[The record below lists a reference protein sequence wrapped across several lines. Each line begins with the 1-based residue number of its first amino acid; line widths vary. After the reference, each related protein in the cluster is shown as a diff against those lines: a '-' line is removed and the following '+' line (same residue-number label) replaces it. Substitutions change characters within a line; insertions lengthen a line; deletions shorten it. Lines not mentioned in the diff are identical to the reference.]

1 MGVSGLSPYKD
12 KVKDRE
18 WHREYMRN
26 KRKKRVVTPSD
37 IKELHPSKAIP
48 KTDADGNIIYEE

>member
-1 MGVSGLSPYKD
+1 MSPYKD

-26 KRKKRVVTPSD
+26 KRKKRVVTP
-37 IKELHPSKAIP
+37 PTVTP
-48 KTDADGNIIYEE
+48 KVDADGNIIYEE

>member
-1 MGVSGLSPYKD
+1 MSPYRD

-26 KRKKRVVTPSD
+26 KRRKSVVTPSD
-37 IKELHPSKAIP
+37 IKVLHPSKAIP
-48 KTDADGNIIYEE
+48 KTDADGNVIYEE